1 MDFDPRDYA
10 DSRDRED
17 DRMYGSWLDQ
27 DPRDRDDRDRDADP
41 RGHDPRD
48 PFVEGLDLPR
58 GLEREYARDGRGELH
73 ELNGDEARMLGTIGV
88 FRVASERDL
97 GTFRDAA
104 DCLDHL
110 RDEGL
115 THSVQVGSDERAE
128 VLTER
133 GRDVLE
139 ESRRDR
145 DGNGGQAFYA
155 EVGRPRELQHDAQ
168 LFRAYLK
175 VEKGIHER
183 GGSVDRVVLEVDLR
197 REYQQWLQ
205 EHNRDRPDSDG
216 RPDRDADEIKDWALR
231 HDLPYFDESVHFPDF
246 RVEYELDGREQHEDV
261 EVVTVHYRGAHAASR
276 AKSGFSCFRGGG
288 NSKGGST
295 FDPDFAKDFL

>member
-10 DSRDRED
+10 DSRDRDD
-17 DRMYGSWLDQ
+17 DRIYGSWLGQ
-27 DPRDRDDRDRDADP
+27 DPREPGERNRTADP
-41 RGHDPRD
+41 REHDPRD

-58 GLEREYARDGRGELH
+58 GLEREYVRDGHGDLY
-73 ELNGDEARMLGTIGV
+73 ELNGDDARLLATVGA

-97 GTFRDAA
+97 EHCLGAA
-104 DCLDHL
+104 DSLNHL
-110 RDEGL
+110 REERL
-115 THSVQVGSDERAE
+115 THSVQVGPDARAE

-145 DGNGGQAFYA
+145 DGDGQAFYA

-175 VEKGIHER
+175 VEEGIHER

-216 RPDRDADEIKDWALR
+216 RPDRDADEIEGWALR

-246 RVEYELDGREQHEDV
+246 RVEYELEGREQHEDV
-261 EVVTVHYRGAHAASR
+261 EVITGHYRGAHAASR
-276 AKSGFSCFRGGG
+276 AKSGFSCFRSGG